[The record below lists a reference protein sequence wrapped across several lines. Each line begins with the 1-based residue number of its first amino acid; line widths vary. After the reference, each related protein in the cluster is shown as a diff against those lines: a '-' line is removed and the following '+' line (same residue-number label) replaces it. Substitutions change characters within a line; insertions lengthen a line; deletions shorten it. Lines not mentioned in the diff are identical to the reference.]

1 MAYTLMI
8 VDDSSVVRAMIKKVL
23 GLTNLELN
31 PLIQAENGQEALNQ
45 LQDNWVDLIF
55 LDINMPIMNGIDFME
70 KLRQDDTYKTTPV
83 IIVSTEG
90 SQERLKKLEDLKIE
104 SYLRKPV
111 TPEGITEAVTKALQG
126 K

>member
-90 SQERLKKLEDLKIE
+90 SQERLKKLEELKIE

-111 TPEGITEAVTKALQG
+111 TPE
-126 K
+126 